1 MRLFDTDGPLYIA
14 LETFMKLV
22 LCNMFFVLFSIPVFT
37 IGASL
42 TALYTCTQRLVYE
55 ESREEKLVFLEFWH
69 AFRRNFRQ
77 ATVLWLVC
85 LGGILCLAAYYFV
98 VQRLAGS
105 LGTVYTVTFYLLAL
119 VFLMGFLY
127 VFPLQARFENTV
139 KNTLRNAWLL
149 SISALPWTLLTLL
162 LIIGAVYISFIM
174 NPDAA
179 GFFTYLWAVCG
190 FSLIAYFQSFL
201 TRQAFRKFRSDTD
214 DSRESDNGR
223 S

>member
-1 MRLFDTDGPLYIA
+1 MRLFDMDGPLYGA

-42 TALYTCTQRLVYE
+42 TALYTCTQRMVYE
-55 ESREEKLVFLEFWH
+55 ESREERLVFLEFWH

-77 ATVLWLVC
+77 ATGLWLIC
-85 LGGILCLAAYYFV
+85 LGAALCLGAYYWV
-98 VQRLAGS
+98 VGRLAGD
-105 LGTVYTVTFYLLAL
+105 LGKVYGITFYLLAL

-127 VFPLQARFENTV
+127 IFPLQARYENTV

-149 SISALPWTLLTLL
+149 SVSALPLTLLTVLL
-162 LIIGAVYISFIM
+162 LVGAVYISFIM
-174 NPDAA
+174 DPDKA
-179 GFFTYLWAVCG
+179 GFFIYLWAVCG

-201 TRQAFRKFRSDTD
+201 TKQAFRKFDRGTD
-214 DSRESDNGR
+214 DPPGTDVDRP
-223 S
+223 